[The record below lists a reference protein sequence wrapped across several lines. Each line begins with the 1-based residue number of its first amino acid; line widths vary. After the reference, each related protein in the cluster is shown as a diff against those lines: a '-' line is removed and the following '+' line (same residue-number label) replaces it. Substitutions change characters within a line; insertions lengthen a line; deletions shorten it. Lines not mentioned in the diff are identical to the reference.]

1 MYAVVVTGGKQYK
14 VEQGLIFKTEKLE
27 AKKGDVIDLKPIMIG
42 EDNNVLVGDAVK
54 NAVVKAEVLQDNGK
68 GPKIEIFKYKA
79 KKNVRKRQ
87 GHRQPFTALKIV
99 EIVKG

>member
-27 AKKGDVIDLKPIMIG
+27 VKKGDVIDLKPIMIG